1 MTLRTSRSFSSE
13 RMDILSQ
20 IIETK
25 KVRVASAKKVRPL
38 AELRGDTMRVR
49 KMSARQ
55 ALRGALTQNERIN
68 IIAEFKRR
76 SPSKG
81 DLSRNADPV
90 AIAKTY
96 QLGGAVALSV
106 LTEEDYFAGSLGDLR
121 AVRQAISLP
130 ILRKDFIFDEY
141 QVYESA
147 AAGADALLL
156 IVTALDDDT
165 LVRLR
170 TITEDELGMDALVE
184 VHTSEE
190 LGRAVQAGAQVIGV
204 NNRNLSTFE
213 VSLETSVQL
222 ASAAPKDTFLISES
236 GIGSA
241 DDIQRLRGLGYRGFL
256 IGETLMRADDPEE
269 LLAQLSLGQFT
280 PGKA

>member
-1 MTLRTSRSFSSE
+1 
-13 RMDILSQ
+13 MDILSQ

-96 QLGGAVALSV
+96 QLGGAV
-106 LTEEDYFAGSLGDLR
+106 E
-121 AVRQAISLP
+121 I
-130 ILRKDFIFDEY
+130 
-141 QVYESA
+141 
-147 AAGADALLL
+147 
-156 IVTALDDDT
+156 
-165 LVRLR
+165 
-170 TITEDELGMDALVE
+170 
-184 VHTSEE
+184 
-190 LGRAVQAGAQVIGV
+190 GRASCREKV
-204 NNRNLSTFE
+204 NE
-213 VSLETSVQL
+213 
-222 ASAAPKDTFLISES
+222 
-236 GIGSA
+236 
-241 DDIQRLRGLGYRGFL
+241 
-256 IGETLMRADDPEE
+256 
-269 LLAQLSLGQFT
+269 
-280 PGKA
+280 

>member
-1 MTLRTSRSFSSE
+1 
-13 RMDILSQ
+13 MDILSQ

-25 KVRVASAKKVRPL
+25 KVRVASAKKARPL
-38 AELRGDTMRVR
+38 TELQGDAMRAR
-49 KMSARQ
+49 KMSARH

-81 DLSRNADPV
+81 EIRCHADPV

-96 QLGGAVALSV
+96 QLGGAAAVSV
-106 LTEEDYFAGSLGDLR
+106 LTEEDHFAGSLDDLC
-121 AVRQAISLP
+121 AVRQAIPLP

-141 QVYESA
+141 QVYESG

-156 IVTALDDDT
+156 IVTALDDDA

-170 TITEDELGMDALVE
+170 TITEDDLGMDALVE
-184 VHTSEE
+184 VHTAEE
-190 LGRAVQAGAQVIGV
+190 LGRAVQAGARVIGV
-204 NNRNLSTFE
+204 NNRDLSTFE

-222 ASAAPKDTFLISES
+222 ASAAPKDTVLISES

-256 IGETLMRADDPEE
+256 IGETLMRADDPKE
-269 LLAQLSLGQFT
+269 LLAKFSLAQAFT
-280 PGKA
+280 PGKT

>member
-1 MTLRTSRSFSSE
+1 
-13 RMDILSQ
+13 MDILSQ

-106 LTEEDYFAGSLGDLR
+106 LTEEDYFAGSLDDLR

-256 IGETLMRADDPEE
+256 IGETLMRADDPAE

>member
-1 MTLRTSRSFSSE
+1 
-13 RMDILSQ
+13 MDILSQ

-25 KVRVASAKKVRPL
+25 KVRVASAKKARPL
-38 AELRGDTMRVR
+38 TELQGDAMRAR
-49 KMSARQ
+49 KMSARH

-68 IIAEFKRR
+68 IIAEFKRH

-81 DLSRNADPV
+81 EIRRNADPV

-96 QLGGAVALSV
+96 HLGGAAAVSV
-106 LTEEDYFAGSLGDLR
+106 LTEEAYFAVSLDDLR
-121 AVRQAISLP
+121 AVREAIPLP

-156 IVTALDDDT
+156 IIAALDDDT

-184 VHTSEE
+184 VHTPEE
-190 LGRAVQAGAQVIGV
+190 LGRAVQAGARVIGV
-204 NNRNLSTFE
+204 NNRDLNTFE
-213 VSLETSVQL
+213 GSLETSVHV
-222 ASAAPKDTFLISES
+222 ASAAAKGTALISAS
-236 GIGSA
+236 GR
-241 DDIQRLRGLGYRGFL
+241 RL
-256 IGETLMRADDPEE
+256 
-269 LLAQLSLGQFT
+269 
-280 PGKA
+280 